1 MFQFAN
7 IVAIPWVSLFCIHE
21 IYVRYILKIN
31 FYSILLLLGGMLG
44 SSSFML
50 NLLTGRDVLGLS
62 SMSFHNTL
70 AAMGSLMLRAGFER
84 TNFSQGHHLKQGIG
98 KKSLPHALSLQT
110 STERRQLV
118 PFMTWM
124 SYGTDSL
131 TYWLFGLQLVVLIW
145 KVLKTLV
152 ALLWLE

>member
-1 MFQFAN
+1 
-7 IVAIPWVSLFCIHE
+7 
-21 IYVRYILKIN
+21 
-31 FYSILLLLGGMLG
+31 
-44 SSSFML
+44 
-50 NLLTGRDVLGLS
+50 
-62 SMSFHNTL
+62 
-70 AAMGSLMLRAGFER
+70 
-84 TNFSQGHHLKQGIG
+84 
-98 KKSLPHALSLQT
+98 LSLQT